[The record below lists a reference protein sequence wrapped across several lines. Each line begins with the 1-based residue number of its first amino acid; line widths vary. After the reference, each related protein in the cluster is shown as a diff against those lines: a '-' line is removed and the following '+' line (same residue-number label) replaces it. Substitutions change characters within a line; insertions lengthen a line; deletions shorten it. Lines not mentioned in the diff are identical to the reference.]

1 MTTLITIATVVAAVG
16 GIVAAAL
23 VGILLRQRREK
34 VDFAPLFA
42 RMDALDRAQER
53 LERTLRDD
61 LASQRISTSESER
74 RLREEL
80 SARDKFGREELA
92 ASDKL
97 LREEINARMHEGF
110 GHMFTQLLT
119 IRKTQDEKFD
129 VIGSRF
135 ETMTDMNGAKLDA
148 IRTTVTERLE
158 TLQADNT
165 RKLDEMRQVV
175 DEKLQG
181 TLERRIGE
189 SFRLVSENLERV
201 QRGLGEMQT
210 LAAGVGDLKKVL
222 TNVKTRGT
230 WGEVQLGSLLEQV
243 LSPTQ
248 YEANVCT
255 KGEGLERVEYAIKL
269 PSKMDDGDGVLWLP
283 IDAKFPQEDYLRLV
297 EAQEAANVDEA
308 DAAAKALEAR
318 IRDCANDISTKYVS
332 PPKTTDFGIMF
343 LPSEGLYAEVIRR
356 TGLVERL
363 QRDWRVVV
371 AGPTTLA
378 AILNTFQMGFRTL
391 AIQKQSSEVW
401 NVLGQV
407 KTEFGK
413 FGGVLEKVRRKLG
426 EATNVI
432 EDAGTRTRAIERKLR
447 NVEALPVNAALLGT
461 LPALAAELGEV
472 ADADAGVT
480 ELTGETA

>member
-1 MTTLITIATVVAAVG
+1 MMSVIAVAA
-16 GIVAAAL
+16 ILAAL
-23 VGILLRQRREK
+23 SGVVGVVLVVVLLRQRQQK
-34 VDFAPLFA
+34 IDFAPLFA
-42 RMDALDRAQER
+42 RMDALDRVHER

-61 LASQRISTSESER
+61 LAGQRTATSDGER
-74 RLREEL
+74 RL
-80 SARDKFGREELA
+80 REELA

-110 GHMFTQLLT
+110 GHTFNQLVA
-119 IRKTQDEKFD
+119 IRA
-129 VIGSRF
+129 
-135 ETMTDMNGAKLDA
+135 TMTEG
-148 IRTTVTERLE
+148 LE
-158 TLQADNT
+158 TLRQENG

-175 DEKLQG
+175 DEKLQS
-181 TLERRIGE
+181 TLDRRIGE

-222 TNVKTRGT
+222 SNVKTRGT
-230 WGEVQLGSLLEQV
+230 WGEVQLGSLLEQI

-269 PSKMDDGDGVLWLP
+269 PSKLDDDGILWLP

-297 EAQEAANVDEA
+297 EAQDAANADEA
-308 DAAAKALEAR
+308 DSAGKALEAR
-318 IRDCANDISTKYVS
+318 IRDCAHDISTKYVS

-363 QRDWRVVV
+363 QRETRVVV

-407 KTEFGK
+407 KTEFAK
-413 FGGVLEKVRRKLG
+413 FGGVLDKVRKKLT
-426 EATNVI
+426 EASNVV
-432 EDAGTRTRAIERKLR
+432 DTVGVRSRAIEKTLR
-447 NVEALPVNAALLGT
+447 SVEAMPVTEELIGA
-461 LPALAAELGEV
+461 LPALEAELDGPPDDAEV
-472 ADADAGVT
+472 VET
-480 ELTGETA
+480 PLT

>member
-1 MTTLITIATVVAAVG
+1 MMILIAVATI
-16 GIVAAAL
+16 IAAL
-23 VGILLRQRREK
+23 SGLTAAILVAVLLRQRREK
-34 VDFAPLFA
+34 VDFAPLLA
-42 RMDALDRAQER
+42 RMDVLDRAHER
-53 LERTLRDD
+53 LERTVRDD
-61 LASQRISTSESER
+61 LATQRAASSEGER
-74 RLREEL
+74 HL
-80 SARDKFGREELA
+80 REELA

-97 LREEINARMHEGF
+97 LREEINTRMHEGF
-110 GHMFTQLLT
+110 GHTFTQLLAL
-119 IRKTQDEKFD
+119 RKTQDEKFD
-129 VIGSRF
+129 IIAGRF
-135 ETMTDMNGAKLDA
+135 AKMTEVNEAKLDA

-158 TLQADNT
+158 TLQLENA

-189 SFRLVSENLERV
+189 SFKLVSDNLERV

-222 TNVKTRGT
+222 SNVKTRGT
-230 WGEVQLGSLLEQV
+230 WGEVQLGSLLEQI
-243 LSPTQ
+243 LSPAQ

-255 KGEGLERVEYAIKL
+255 KGEGLERVEFAIKL
-269 PSKMDDGDGVLWLP
+269 PSKMDDDGILWLP

-297 EAQEAANVDEA
+297 EAQDAANVDEA

-318 IRDCANDISTKYVS
+318 IRDCAHDISTKYVS
-332 PPKTTDFGIMF
+332 PPQTTDFGIMF

-363 QRDWRVVV
+363 QREMRVVV

-401 NVLGQV
+401 QVLGQV
-407 KTEFGK
+407 KTEFTK
-413 FGGVLEKVRRKLG
+413 FGGVLDKVRKKLT
-426 EATNVI
+426 EASNVV
-432 EDAGTRTRAIERKLR
+432 DTAGVRTRAIEKTLR
-447 NVEALPVNAALLGT
+447 SVEAMPVSANLIGA
-461 LPALAAELGEV
+461 LPALSAELGSEADDDIIEV
-472 ADADAGVT
+472 GAEPT
-480 ELTGETA
+480 